1 MFKCLDPV
9 NSLGLDD
16 KTTSSLISVAYN
28 YYQTREINRSTFS
41 KKEYAKLISCFVRFF
56 GSLNSSKQQDEDL
69 FQSYLKN
76 EGLKGKAESI
86 KVLNGYINEIKQL
99 QTAKILFSSPDLGN
113 TLNAIDKKTNTN
125 TNKGTTYVSPEK
137 NPVFQTEGEII
148 DEDGYLIQYLM
159 QESSNQYVIGL
170 HNRSSY
176 QLKLCLVLEGLDIL
190 DNEYKGQAKPSFI
203 IRQNEK
209 KVFNVKIKS
218 NYSGN
223 VSFLF
228 EYL

>member
-9 NSLGLDD
+9 KSLGLDD

-86 KVLNGYINEIKQL
+86 KILNGYINEIKQI

-113 TLNAIDKKTNTN
+113 TLNAIDKKTNN
-125 TNKGTTYVSPEK
+125 RGRNIRNLVNFDYKIDVVISSNYNNKLLIPQIYLIFSLDD
-137 NPVFQTEGEII
+137 GEII
-148 DEDGYLIQYLM
+148 KVKTDLRMFNEFRKNLGMHIKKILI
-159 QESSNQYVIGL
+159 N
-170 HNRSSY
+170 
-176 QLKLCLVLEGLDIL
+176 EGVS
-190 DNEYKGQAKPSFI
+190 Q
-203 IRQNEK
+203 
-209 KVFNVKIKS
+209 IK
-218 NYSGN
+218 
-223 VSFLF
+223 
-228 EYL
+228 